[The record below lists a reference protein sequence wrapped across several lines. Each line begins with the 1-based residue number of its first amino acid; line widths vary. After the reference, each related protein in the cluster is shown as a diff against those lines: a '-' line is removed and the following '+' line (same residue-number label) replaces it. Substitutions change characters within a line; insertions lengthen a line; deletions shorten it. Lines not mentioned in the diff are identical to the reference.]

1 MEVLTEKSKILT
13 ERLAFKPCEYQ
24 WAYDYW
30 FQQQN
35 AHWMFQDRL
44 LIIGDPVPGLIG
56 IQLLI
61 ILET

>member
-13 ERLAFKPCEYQ
+13 ERLAFKPFEYQ

-35 AHWMFQDRL
+35 AHWMFQEINMQKDISRQ
-44 LIIGDPVPGLIG
+44 GCP
-56 IQLLI
+56 Q
-61 ILET
+61 